1 VIIMVSGPQ
10 DEYLELLT
18 IEMSDP
24 KYQKEMRE
32 VVTKTPENYRNKV
45 EAQEL
50 GDENIMKT
58 EEGYK
63 QNNKPAPQGSID
75 AALKRADERMLRE
88 SPSLI
93 EYKLVFKSGLLLPN
107 KKQYAEMKAK

>member
-1 VIIMVSGPQ
+1 MVSGPF
-10 DEYLELLT
+10 DEYMELLT
-18 IEMSDP
+18 VEMSDP

-32 VVTKTPENYRNKV
+32 VVTKTPKTYRNRV
-45 EAQEL
+45 ESQEL

-63 QNNKPAPQGSID
+63 QNNKPAPQGLID

-88 SPSLI
+88 SPALI
-93 EYKLVFKSGLLLPN
+93 QHKLVFKGGLLLPDKAQH
-107 KKQYAEMKAK
+107 KKIKAE